1 MSEILLIVTSIM
13 RSLYTTE
20 LIAAISIG

>member
-1 MSEILLIVTSIM
+1 M

-20 LIAAISIG
+20 LVGTIV